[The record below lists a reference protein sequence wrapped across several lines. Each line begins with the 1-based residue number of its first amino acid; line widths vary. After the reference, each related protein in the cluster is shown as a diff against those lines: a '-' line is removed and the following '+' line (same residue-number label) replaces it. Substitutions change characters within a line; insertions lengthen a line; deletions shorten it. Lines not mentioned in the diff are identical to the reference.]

1 MLVMEWGSFPPSLHH
16 VPFQPMNLRIKC
28 PACER
33 QFKVSEELKGRT
45 VECGGC
51 EHRFKLDE
59 EVLVARRGKFYPG
72 ETRKS
77 GLDGFGRSQKA
88 DDAPVQF
95 ETAAYNQTQ
104 SVADFIP
111 ISPQQMVAATLG
123 VGILAMTIVLLVLGT
138 QPNGVLRDMEV
149 AKRAVLAM
157 FMVGVGVALVLY
169 GCHHRRR
176 LGYLVAGV
184 SAAAAMT
191 LAMFMPVPRTI
202 EPGDYVEEPNGTAPP
217 DEDREAV
224 PRRKTAAEVVEMVG
238 YGPMKRAIAS
248 RTTGDVEGLE
258 FVTAVWV
265 PVMEERLKF
274 QIQKYLH
281 RKTGT
286 EERPSFY
293 RREKG
298 GLFVIDGAQ
307 IPLELV
313 AGMVERFGRV
323 EETYPEIRL
332 IEVTLEGGPLLKEK
346 PLMTKL
352 SDKDHPA
359 FYALNQTELDHI
371 DLDRVDAAVKRLM
384 DAEPRRFRIEI
395 TRRLIELMAEES
407 SVDLKGSVARALA
420 TWSEPGDGAEKVV
433 AVSALEIIEAGEPMP
448 RSMLEFLVSR
458 KSPEA
463 VKLVEPLWVKEPTAW
478 EPIMTELGLVA
489 EDAAISHITSAD
501 RGIQQSAVRLLKR
514 MGSQRGIES
523 LRSLL
528 DGADDE
534 MKVLLQEAIDSIEAA
549 P

>member
-1 MLVMEWGSFPPSLHH
+1 
-16 VPFQPMNLRIKC
+16 MNLRIKC

-88 DDAPVQF
+88 SDTPVQF

-111 ISPQQMVAATLG
+111 ITPQQMVAATLG

-149 AKRAVLAM
+149 AKRALLAM

-202 EPGDYVEEPNGTAPP
+202 EPGDYVEEANGTAPP

-248 RTTGDVEGLE
+248 RTTGDVDGLD
-258 FVTAVWV
+258 FVTAIWV
-265 PVMEERLKF
+265 PVMEERFKF

-298 GLFVIDGAQ
+298 GLFVVDGAQ
-307 IPLELV
+307 IPIELV
-313 AGMVERFGRV
+313 AGMVERFGKV
-323 EETYPEIRL
+323 EEIYPEIRL
-332 IEVTLEGGPLLKEK
+332 IEVTLEGGRLLEANKT
-346 PLMTKL
+346 LMTKL

-359 FYALNQTELDHI
+359 FYALNLTELDHI
-371 DLDRVDAAVKRLM
+371 DLARVDGAVKRLM
-384 DAEPRRFRIEI
+384 EAEPQRFRIEI
-395 TRRLIELMAEES
+395 TRRLIDLMAEES
-407 SVDLKGSVARALA
+407 GSDLKGSVARALA
-420 TWSEPGDGAEKVV
+420 TWSEPGDGAEEVV
-433 AVSALEIIEAGEPMP
+433 AVSAREIIEAGEPMP
-448 RSMLEFLVSR
+448 RSMLEFLVLR

-463 VKLVEPLWVKEPTAW
+463 VKLLEPLWMKAPSAW

-489 EDAAISHITSAD
+489 EDAVIKHIRNED